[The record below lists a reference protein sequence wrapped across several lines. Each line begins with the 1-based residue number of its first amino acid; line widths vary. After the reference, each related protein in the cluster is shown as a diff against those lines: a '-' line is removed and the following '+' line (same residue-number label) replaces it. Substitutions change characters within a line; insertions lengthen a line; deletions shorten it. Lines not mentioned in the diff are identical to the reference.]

1 MADLPNVALTRR
13 SLLRS
18 IAIVGGLAAVPGLV
32 AACGSTAPAGS
43 TKDAGGT
50 AKSLDLLRVALPS
63 SIGSLD
69 ASKEAGIMN
78 YVVALLC
85 QEALVGVGQ
94 DGSLQPS
101 LAESWERKDPKT
113 YVYKIRSGV
122 TFADGTPLTADDVV
136 ASLDLHAKKGST
148 SAFAYAYANVD
159 KIEASGPAEVTIT
172 LKEPDASFA
181 WTPSPG
187 TLLVTSRKFIE
198 ATGKDIG
205 TPAGKILG
213 TGPYKVTE
221 FAPDSHVTMERNDA
235 WWGGKA
241 PYRQI
246 RLDFIPEES
255 TRLLAMRGGSV
266 DVALNVPAEQ
276 IDQWKAISGVDLKT
290 ASDRS
295 LVTLAFN
302 TAKKPWNDI
311 HVRKAVAHAVD
322 REGIVRSI
330 LRGHGQVATTIP
342 DPAQWGGVL
351 DEAGVKSLY
360 DGIPQYGFDLAKAK
374 AELAQSSVPN
384 GFSDVLTY
392 PGSGPQLGK
401 AALTL
406 AENLKTIGIT
416 LEVKEIP
423 LEQWIA
429 ELGKHSS
436 GIYLGWYFATTGDPS
451 EYIQQLLNGAYV
463 GENGSNIAEY
473 ANAEVTGL
481 LDDAKKGT
489 DDATRGKLLGD
500 ALVKAAADVPY
511 QPLWWGEAATA
522 FGPKIGAGEFGPYFF
537 VGPWAAKLS
546 ARS

>member
-1 MADLPNVALTRR
+1 MADLPDVALTRR

-18 IAIVGGLAAVPGLV
+18 IAIVGGLAAVPALV
-32 AACGSTAPAGS
+32 TACGSDGPAATSG
-43 TKDAGGT
+43 DAGGA
-50 AKSLDLLRVALPS
+50 AKSLDVLKVALPS
-63 SIGSLD
+63 SISSLD

-94 DGSLQPS
+94 DGSLQPA
-101 LAESWERKDPKT
+101 LAESWSRKDPKT

-122 TFADGTPLTADDVV
+122 TFADGTPLTADDIV

-159 KIEASGPAEVTIT
+159 KIEAGGPAEVTIT
-172 LKEPDASFA
+172 LKQPDASFA

-198 ATGKDIG
+198 ATGQDIG
-205 TPAGKILG
+205 TPTGKILG
-213 TGPYKVTE
+213 TGPYRVTE
-221 FAPDSHVTMERNDA
+221 FAPDSHVTLERNDA

-276 IDQWKAISGVDLKT
+276 IDQWKAVSGVELKT

-302 TAKKPWNDI
+302 TAKKPWDDI
-311 HVRKAVAHAVD
+311 HVRRAVAHAVD
-322 REGIVRSI
+322 RDGIVRSV
-330 LRGHGQVATTIP
+330 LRGHGQVATTVT

-351 DEAGVKSLY
+351 GEAEVKSLY
-360 DGIPQYGFDLAKAK
+360 ESIPQYGFDLAKAR
-374 AELAQSSVPN
+374 AELAQSSVPG
-384 GFSDVLTY
+384 GFSDVLAY
-392 PGSGPQLGK
+392 PGSGPQLGR

-406 AENLKTIGIT
+406 AQNLKTIGIT
-416 LEVKEIP
+416 LEVKEVP

-429 ELGKHSS
+429 ELGKHAS

-451 EYIQQLLNGAYV
+451 EYIQQLLNGAFV

-473 ANAEVTGL
+473 ADDEVTGL
-481 LDDAKKGT
+481 LDQAKKGT
-489 DDATRGKLLGD
+489 DEAARGKLLGE

-522 FGPKIGAGEFGPYFF
+522 FGPGVGAADFGPYFF

-546 ARS
+546 TRS

>member
-1 MADLPNVALTRR
+1 MTGLPDVALTRR

-18 IAIVGGLAAVPGLV
+18 LAIVGGLAAIPGL
-32 AACGSTAPAGS
+32 AACGSTPPPPA
-43 TKDAGGT
+43 AGKT
-50 AKSLDLLRVALPS
+50 DLLRVALPS

-94 DGSLQPS
+94 DGGLQPA

-113 YVYKIRSGV
+113 YLYRIRSGV
-122 TFADGTPLTADDVV
+122 TFTDGTPLTADDVV
-136 ASLDLHAKKGST
+136 ASLDLHARKGST
-148 SAFAYAYANVD
+148 SAYAYAYANVD
-159 KIEASGPAEVTIT
+159 EIKADGSTVTIT

-187 TLLVTSRKFIE
+187 TLQITSRKFVE
-198 ATGKDIG
+198 TTGENIG

-221 FAPDSHVTMERNDA
+221 FAPDSHVTLERNDA
-235 WWGGKA
+235 WWGGKV

-246 RLDFIPEES
+246 RLDFVPEES

-276 IDQWKAISGVDLKT
+276 IDQWKAISGVEVRT

-302 TAKKPWNDI
+302 TAKKPWNDV

-322 REGIVRSI
+322 REGIVRSV
-330 LRGHGQVATTIP
+330 LRGHGQVATTVP

-351 DEAGVKSLY
+351 DEAQVKDLY
-360 DGIPQYGFDLAKAK
+360 ARIPQYGFDLAKAK
-374 AELAQSSVPN
+374 EELALSSVPG

-392 PGSGPQLGK
+392 PSSGPQLGR

-423 LEQWIA
+423 LEQWIS
-429 ELGKHSS
+429 ELGKHDS
-436 GIYLGWYFATTGDPS
+436 GVYLGWYFATTGDPS
-451 EYIQQLLNGAYV
+451 EYVQQLLNGAYA

-481 LDDAKKGT
+481 LDDAKKST
-489 DDATRGKLLGD
+489 DDAARGKLLGD
-500 ALVKAAADVPY
+500 ALVRAAADVPY

-537 VGPWAAKLS
+537 VGPWAAKLTT
-546 ARS
+546 RP